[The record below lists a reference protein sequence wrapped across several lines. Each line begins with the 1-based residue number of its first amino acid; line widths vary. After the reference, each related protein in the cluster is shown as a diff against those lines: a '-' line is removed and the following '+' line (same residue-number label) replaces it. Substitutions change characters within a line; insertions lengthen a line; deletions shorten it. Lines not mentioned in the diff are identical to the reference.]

1 VEAKSLRPSYPICV
15 ATAASVL
22 ILIAAGFS
30 ASAQSSRKGSETQA
44 KNIQFGDGMKRVTG
58 VIGRKSDV
66 AEAIRSITPAH
77 PALKLVTHPQEQA
90 YTLVSVPDEIA
101 RAFECRSQ
109 VKGVNAARKVGNPG
123 VYGNY
128 YGAIFELNI
137 RGEPAALRLLWGK
150 EKGQWQIIAYS
161 IDVP

>member
-1 VEAKSLRPSYPICV
+1 
-15 ATAASVL
+15 
-22 ILIAAGFS
+22 
-30 ASAQSSRKGSETQA
+30 
-44 KNIQFGDGMKRVTG
+44 MKRVTG

-77 PALKLVTHPQEQA
+77 PALKLITHRQEQA
-90 YTLVSVPDEIA
+90 YTLVSVSDEMA

-109 VKGVNAARKVGNPG
+109 VQGMKVSQKVGG
-123 VYGNY
+123 SAVYGNY

-150 EKGQWQIIAYS
+150 EKGQWKIIAYS